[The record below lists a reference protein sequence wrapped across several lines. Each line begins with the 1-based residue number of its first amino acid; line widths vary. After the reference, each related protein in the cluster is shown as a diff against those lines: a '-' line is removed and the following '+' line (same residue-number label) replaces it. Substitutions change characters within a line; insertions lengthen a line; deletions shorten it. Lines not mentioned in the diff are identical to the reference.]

1 MIIYILGAFLLS
13 LLCGGISTPLV
24 LDFCKRKRL
33 YDIPNERKV
42 HKNATPRL
50 GGITFFPS
58 MLIAFITVLW
68 FSPAIVQDTLSI
80 TVWSALFMMGLVIM
94 YFTGIIDDLVGLN
107 ATTKFTVQII
117 TACLLTS
124 GGLYFNNLYGLF
136 GIYEIPY
143 YIGLPLTIFMI
154 VFIDNAINLIDGI
167 DGLAASL
174 SLLAMAGFLTYFVYY
189 DVFMNTYSILIA
201 GLMGTLMAFLYFN
214 IYGKPERN
222 TKIFMGDSG
231 SLSLGFI
238 LGFLTVKCA
247 ASNDVIWPTTRPE
260 AIIVPWTLLFVPMAD
275 VVRVTLHRLRFHTP
289 LFRADKNHIHHKLMR
304 AGLTQHQALGTILLL
319 AIGFIVVNSL
329 LYLVISPT
337 FIIIV
342 DILIYTIVNV
352 IINRKTPH
360 TA

>member
-1 MIIYILGAFLLS
+1 MIIYIFGAFLLS

-94 YFTGIIDDLVGLN
+94 YF
-107 ATTKFTVQII
+107 
-117 TACLLTS
+117 
-124 GGLYFNNLYGLF
+124 NNLYGLF

-174 SLLAMAGFLTYFVYY
+174 SLLAMAGFLAYFVYY

-275 VVRVTLHRLRFHTP
+275 VVRVTLHRLRFHAP

>member
-1 MIIYILGAFLLS
+1 MMIYILGAFLLS
-13 LLCGGISTPLV
+13 LLCGFVFTPLV

-42 HKNATPRL
+42 HKNAIPRL

-58 MLIAFITVLW
+58 MLIAFITVLL

-80 TVWSALFMMGLVIM
+80 NVWSALFMTGLIIM

-107 ATTKFTVQII
+107 ASTKFIIQIV

-136 GIYEIPY
+136 GIYHIPY
-143 YIGLPLTIFMI
+143 YIGMPLTIFMI
-154 VFIDNAINLIDGI
+154 VFIDNATNLIDGI

-174 SLLAMAGFLTYFVYY
+174 SILAMAGFLAYFVYY
-189 DVFMNTYSILIA
+189 DVFMNTYNILIA
-201 GLMGTLMAFLYFN
+201 GLMGALVAFLYFN
-214 IYGKPERN
+214 MCGKPERN

-247 ASNDVIWPTTRPE
+247 ANNEVIWSDIRPE

-275 VVRVTLHRLRFHTP
+275 VVRVTIHRLRFHAP
-289 LFRADKNHIHHKLMR
+289 LFLADKNHIHHKLMR
-304 AGLTQHQALGTILLL
+304 AGLTQHQALGSILLL
-319 AIGFIVVNSL
+319 SAGFIIVNCLLYMVIPPTFIVV
-329 LYLVISPT
+329 
-337 FIIIV
+337 V
-342 DILIYTIVNV
+342 DILLYTIVNI
-352 IINRKTPH
+352 IINHKTPR
-360 TA
+360 TV

>member
-107 ATTKFTVQII
+107 ATTKFTAQII

-174 SLLAMAGFLTYFVYY
+174 SLLAMAGFLAYFVYY
-189 DVFMNTYSILIA
+189 DVFMNTWHTDCRADGNLDGISILQYIR
-201 GLMGTLMAFLYFN
+201 
-214 IYGKPERN
+214 E
-222 TKIFMGDSG
+222 
-231 SLSLGFI
+231 
-238 LGFLTVKCA
+238 
-247 ASNDVIWPTTRPE
+247 TRTQHE
-260 AIIVPWTLLFVPMAD
+260 DFHGRLWQSVL
-275 VVRVTLHRLRFHTP
+275 RVHLRIPDRQMCRQQRRHLAYHTP
-289 LFRADKNHIHHKLMR
+289 
-304 AGLTQHQALGTILLL
+304 
-319 AIGFIVVNSL
+319 
-329 LYLVISPT
+329 
-337 FIIIV
+337 
-342 DILIYTIVNV
+342 
-352 IINRKTPH
+352 
-360 TA
+360 

>member
-1 MIIYILGAFLLS
+1 
-13 LLCGGISTPLV
+13 
-24 LDFCKRKRL
+24 
-33 YDIPNERKV
+33 
-42 HKNATPRL
+42 
-50 GGITFFPS
+50 
-58 MLIAFITVLW
+58 
-68 FSPAIVQDTLSI
+68 
-80 TVWSALFMMGLVIM
+80 
-94 YFTGIIDDLVGLN
+94 
-107 ATTKFTVQII
+107 
-117 TACLLTS
+117 
-124 GGLYFNNLYGLF
+124 
-136 GIYEIPY
+136 
-143 YIGLPLTIFMI
+143 MI

-174 SLLAMAGFLTYFVYY
+174 SLLAMAGFLAYFVYY

-247 ASNDVIWPTTRPE
+247 ANNDVIWPTTRPE

-275 VVRVTLHRLRFHTP
+275 VVRVTIHRLRFHTP

>member
-68 FSPAIVQDTLSI
+68 FSPAIVQDT
-80 TVWSALFMMGLVIM
+80 
-94 YFTGIIDDLVGLN
+94 
-107 ATTKFTVQII
+107 
-117 TACLLTS
+117 
-124 GGLYFNNLYGLF
+124 YFNNLYGLF

-174 SLLAMAGFLTYFVYY
+174 SLLAMAGFLAYFVYY

-247 ASNDVIWPTTRPE
+247 ANNDVIWPTTRPE

-275 VVRVTLHRLRFHTP
+275 VVRVTIHRLRFHTP